1 MLITI
6 IEFRHVYNNLLLA
19 TSGVVVGVVEEEVVA
34 VPVPFP
40 LSPPPTLLL
49 PFPPAPPAAT
59 AAALAPLP
67 ASLFELLLRSLR
79 RI

>member
-40 LSPPPTLLL
+40 LSPPPTPLL
-49 PFPPAPPAAT
+49 PVPLAPPPAA
-59 AAALAPLP
+59 AALTPLP